1 MTREERKVSSPR
13 VVNVADLRRI
23 AQHRLPRVLFD
34 YLDGGALGEV
44 TLRENTRA
52 FEDVTFRPRN
62 ALYIPERDT
71 RTSVLGSELSMPM
84 LLAPCGF
91 SHMFYP
97 HGEPAAAR
105 AAGKAGIGY
114 VLTTMSGHRLEE
126 VAEATSGPRW
136 YQLYLAGGHDA
147 GKGAI
152 ERAQKAGFSA
162 LVITIDTG
170 TFGMRERDV
179 RNGAGALLGSNL
191 HAKIPFL
198 PQVLAHPGWLAGFLR
213 SGGMRKL
220 HNIVVPGRGTL
231 PLSEAQSSLGK
242 SVVTWD
248 DLKWIRKEWPGPIVV
263 KGVMIA
269 EDAKRAVDEGA
280 AGVVVSNHGGRQL
293 DGVAST
299 LRALPEIVAAVG
311 GRTEVLFDGGIR
323 RGSDIAKALC
333 LGARAVLVGR
343 AYMYGLGAAGE
354 AGVARAIDI
363 LRADLERVMA
373 LLGCKSLAELSR
385 SYVDVP
391 AGWCVQP
398 RS

>member
-1 MTREERKVSSPR
+1 MTREERRVSSPR
-13 VVNVADLRRI
+13 VVDIYDLRRL
-23 AQHRLPRVLFD
+23 AQQRLPRVLFD

-52 FEDVTFRPRN
+52 FEEVIFRPRN

-71 RTSVLGSELSMPM
+71 RASVLGSELSMPM

-97 HGEPAAAR
+97 HGEPTAAR

-114 VLTTMSGHRLEE
+114 VLTTMSGHRLED
-126 VAEATSGPRW
+126 VAAATSGPRW

-147 GKGAI
+147 GRAAI
-152 ERAQKAGFSA
+152 ERAQKAGFSV

-179 RNGAGALLGSNL
+179 RNGAGALLGSSL
-191 HAKIPFL
+191 FAKIPFL
-198 PQVLAHPGWLAGFLR
+198 PQVLAHPGWLAGFLA
-213 SGGMRKL
+213 SGGVRKL

-231 PLSEAQSSLGK
+231 PLSEAQSSLAK

-248 DLKWIRKEWPGPIVV
+248 DLKWIRKEWGGPIVV

-280 AGVVVSNHGGRQL
+280 AGVIVSNHGGRQL
-293 DGVAST
+293 DGVAPA
-299 LRALPEIVAAVG
+299 LRALVEVVAAVG
-311 GRTEVLFDGGIR
+311 GQTEVLVDGGIR

-333 LGARAVLVGR
+333 LGARAVLIGR

-354 AGVARAIDI
+354 AGVLRAIEI
-363 LRADLERVMA
+363 LRADLERAMA
-373 LLGCKSLAELSR
+373 LLGCKSIAELNS

-391 AGWCVQP
+391 AAWCG
-398 RS
+398 RARK